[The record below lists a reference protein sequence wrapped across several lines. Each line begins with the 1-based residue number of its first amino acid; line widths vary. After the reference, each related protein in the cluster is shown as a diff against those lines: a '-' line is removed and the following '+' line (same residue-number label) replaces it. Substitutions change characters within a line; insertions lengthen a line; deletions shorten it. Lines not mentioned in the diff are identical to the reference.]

1 VISFKLMWILLF
13 WLFYDNFLFLSLPSV
28 FVSIK

>member
-13 WLFYDNFLFLSLPSV
+13 WLLNDNFLFLSLPSV